1 MHIFVSIIDNFITK
15 NSCTI
20 NALFLT
26 IFFYI
31 LSTLTIY
38 IFRKAETPVLP
49 YIFDM
54 KLIQDQNVTSG
65 LNDDFLAVND
75 LTYDQLV
82 NKYDLVIEFIIM

>member
-1 MHIFVSIIDNFITK
+1 
-15 NSCTI
+15 
-20 NALFLT
+20 
-26 IFFYI
+26 
-31 LSTLTIY
+31 
-38 IFRKAETPVLP
+38 
-49 YIFDM
+49 M